1 MENQDLKN
9 PQFNITKLNSQNYL
23 YFLSFDEIMSI
34 FRNSKYN
41 MSIYKQNYLELENQ
55 YSKYYNLNTRKKRK
69 IVFNIYET
77 RRRFFKTV

>member
-55 YSKYYNLNTRKKRK
+55 YSKYYNLNTRKKLN
-69 IVFNIYET
+69 NIIPLLEESLS
-77 RRRFFKTV
+77 

>member
-55 YSKYYNLNTRKKRK
+55 YSKYYNLNTRKKIK
-69 IVFNIYET
+69 
-77 RRRFFKTV
+77 